1 MVRIAVP
8 VIKLCQKR
16 GMNMRLILAQIGDN
30 KTVKLAVKELCRL
43 IKAMDDR
50 VVLDVRKYASKIPSV
65 KNALWVGLDGSEE
78 RSESD
83 RIYLKVENGA
93 GIISGSNERSVLM
106 AAYRFMKELGC
117 RYLYPGRDGEKI
129 PKRSLSYADLT
140 VQITEAASNEF
151 RGICIEGAVGYE
163 HVLNTIEWL
172 PKVGMR
178 EFFTQFFTPGSFF
191 RCYYE
196 KFSNEDFKIEMSNED
211 IDAIVASLSDEI
223 EERGLIYHAVGH
235 GWNCKPFG
243 LDDSGWDVFEGEL
256 DDNTRSLLARIN
268 GKRDFYGGKPKNT
281 QLCYSNP
288 YVRERITDCIKD
300 YCAKNSLVDY
310 LHFWLADEAL
320 NHCECEECIKK
331 IPTDFYVDMLN
342 LLDEKLTKVGI
353 DTKIV
358 FLIYTD
364 LLFAP
369 EKSAIKNPDR
379 FTLMFAPINRWYTQS
394 YADVDLEYLPEL
406 PVYERN
412 KEFPRHKDALNVAYL
427 KEWQKAFK
435 GDSFVFD
442 YHLMWH
448 HHSDPGYYNIAR
460 FLHRDMTSLDRIGLD
475 GMISCQLLRSAFP
488 TGLPQYAMAAGL
500 WNKDSRFEDIEEE
513 YFSAAFGKDG
523 RKVRDYLR
531 EISDLFAKIFSRGTG
546 EEFRNY
552 SIGLCEKV
560 KALTEKFGKE
570 YILSGKEISKDLKYL
585 EIHARLTDILA
596 DIYIAA
602 FERDEEEIDRL
613 KESFRNT
620 VKESEEIIDSVLD
633 QRQYCDSVL
642 ETYLNSNRRFI

>member
-1 MVRIAVP
+1 
-8 VIKLCQKR
+8 
-16 GMNMRLILAQIGDN
+16 MRLILAQIGDN
-30 KTVKLAVKELCRL
+30 KTIRLAVKELCRL
-43 IKAMDDR
+43 IKTMDDR

-65 KNALWVGLDGSEE
+65 NNALWVGLDGSVEL
-78 RSESD
+78 SDAD
-83 RIYLKVENGA
+83 RIYVSLQNGA

-117 RYLYPGRDGEKI
+117 RYLYPGKEGEKI
-129 PKRSLSYADLT
+129 PKRRLDYCDFSAEVNET
-140 VQITEAASNEF
+140 PSNAF
-151 RGICIEGAVGYE
+151 RGICIEGDVGYE
-163 HVLNTIEWL
+163 HVLNTIKWL

-191 RCYYE
+191 RSYYE
-196 KFSNEDFKIEMSNED
+196 KFSEQGLKNEMSNED
-211 IDAIVASLSDEI
+211 IDALVSSLTDEI

-235 GWNCKPFG
+235 GWNCRPFG
-243 LDDSGWDVFEGEL
+243 LDDSGWEIFEGEI
-256 DDNTRSLLARIN
+256 DENTRGILAKIK
-268 GKRDFYGGKPKNT
+268 GKREFYGGRPKNT

-288 YVRERITDCIKD
+288 LVREKITDSIKD
-300 YCAKNSLVDY
+300 YCANNKKVDY

-320 NHCECEECIKK
+320 NHCECEECVKK
-331 IPTDFYVDMLN
+331 TPTDFYVDMLN
-342 LLDEKLTKVGI
+342 LLDEKLTKAGI
-353 DTKIV
+353 ATKIV

-369 EKSAIKNPDR
+369 EKSVIKNPDR

-394 YADVDLEYLPEL
+394 YADVDLENLPEL

-412 KEFPRHKDALNVAYL
+412 KEFPRHHDALNVAYL

-460 FLHRDMTSLDRIGLD
+460 FLHRDMTALGRIGLD

-500 WNKDSRFEDIEEE
+500 WNKDSRFEDIEKE
-513 YFSAAFGKDG
+513 YFSAAFGEGG

-546 EEFRNY
+546 EEFKRY
-552 SIGLCEKV
+552 AIGLCKEV
-560 KALTEKFGKE
+560 KSLVGRFCEE
-570 YILSGKEISKDLKYL
+570 YIAPNRECSKDLQYL
-585 EIHARLTDILA
+585 EVHAELTDILA

-602 FERDEEEIDRL
+602 FEGDEGKITLL
-613 KESFRNT
+613 KESFRR
-620 VKESEEIIDSVLD
+620 VVDESEEIIDSVCD
-633 QRQYCDSVL
+633 QRHYCDSVL
-642 ETYLNSNRRFI
+642 GTYLNSNRRFI

>member
-1 MVRIAVP
+1 
-8 VIKLCQKR
+8 
-16 GMNMRLILAQIGDN
+16 
-30 KTVKLAVKELCRL
+30 
-43 IKAMDDR
+43 
-50 VVLDVRKYASKIPSV
+50 
-65 KNALWVGLDGSEE
+65 
-78 RSESD
+78 
-83 RIYLKVENGA
+83 
-93 GIISGSNERSVLM
+93 
-106 AAYRFMKELGC
+106 
-117 RYLYPGRDGEKI
+117 
-129 PKRSLSYADLT
+129 
-140 VQITEAASNEF
+140 
-151 RGICIEGAVGYE
+151 
-163 HVLNTIEWL
+163 
-172 PKVGMR
+172 
-178 EFFTQFFTPGSFF
+178 
-191 RCYYE
+191 
-196 KFSNEDFKIEMSNED
+196 
-211 IDAIVASLSDEI
+211 
-223 EERGLIYHAVGH
+223 
-235 GWNCKPFG
+235 
-243 LDDSGWDVFEGEL
+243 
-256 DDNTRSLLARIN
+256 
-268 GKRDFYGGKPKNT
+268 
-281 QLCYSNP
+281 
-288 YVRERITDCIKD
+288 
-300 YCAKNSLVDY
+300 
-310 LHFWLADEAL
+310 
-320 NHCECEECIKK
+320 
-331 IPTDFYVDMLN
+331 MLN

>member
-1 MVRIAVP
+1 
-8 VIKLCQKR
+8 
-16 GMNMRLILAQIGDN
+16 MRLILAQIGDN

-65 KNALWVGLDGSEE
+65 KNALWVGIDGSEE

-129 PKRSLSYADLT
+129 PKRRLSYADLT

-178 EFFTQFFTPGSFF
+178 EFFTQFFTPGCFF
-191 RCYYE
+191 RIYYE

-243 LDDSGWDVFEGEL
+243 IDDSGWNVFEGEL
-256 DDNTRSLLARIN
+256 DENTRSLLARIN

-300 YCAKNSLVDY
+300 YCANNSQVDY

-342 LLDEKLTKVGI
+342 LLDEKLTKAGI

-379 FTLMFAPINRWYTQS
+379 FTLMFAPINRWYAQS
-394 YADVDLEYLPEL
+394 YADVDLEDLPEL

-435 GDSFVFD
+435 GKAFVFD

-500 WNKDSRFEDIEEE
+500 WNKESRFEDIEEE

-552 SIGLCEKV
+552 AIGLCEEV

-570 YILSGKEISKDLKYL
+570 YILPGKESSNDLKYL
-585 EIHARLTDILA
+585 EIHARLMDILA

-602 FERDEEEIDRL
+602 FKRDEEEIDRL
-613 KESFRNT
+613 KESFRN
-620 VKESEEIIDSVLD
+620 VVWGSEEIIDSVLD

>member
-1 MVRIAVP
+1 
-8 VIKLCQKR
+8 
-16 GMNMRLILAQIGDN
+16 MRLILAQIGDN

-65 KNALWVGLDGSEE
+65 KNALWVGLDGSAE
-78 RSESD
+78 RSEND

-140 VQITEAASNEF
+140 VQISEAASNEF
-151 RGICIEGAVGYE
+151 RGICIEGSVGYE

-191 RCYYE
+191 RSYYE
-196 KFSNEDFKIEMSNED
+196 KLSDQDLKIEMSNED

-256 DDNTRSLLARIN
+256 DDNTRGLLARIN
-268 GKRDFYGGKPKNT
+268 GKRDFYSGRPKNT

-300 YCAKNSLVDY
+300 YCANNSQVDY

-320 NHCECEECIKK
+320 NHCECEECVKK

-342 LLDEKLTKVGI
+342 LLDEKLTKAGI

-394 YADVDLEYLPEL
+394 YADVDLEDLPEL

-427 KEWQKAFK
+427 KEWQKVFK
-435 GDSFVFD
+435 GKAFVFD

-460 FLHRDMTSLDRIGLD
+460 FLHKDMTALDRIGLD
-475 GMISCQLLRSAFP
+475 GMMSCQLLRSAFP

-500 WNKDSRFEDIEEE
+500 WDKESRFEDIEEE
-513 YFSAAFGKDG
+513 YFSADFGEDG

-531 EISDLFAKIFSRGTG
+531 KISDLFAKIFSRGTG
-546 EEFRNY
+546 EEFKNY
-552 SIGLCEKV
+552 AIELCKEV
-560 KALTEKFGKE
+560 KALTDDFGKE
-570 YILSGKEISKDLKYL
+570 YIRPGKESSNDLKYL
-585 EIHARLTDILA
+585 EIHGRLTDILA

-602 FERDEEEIDRL
+602 FEKDEEKISLL
-613 KESFRNT
+613 KERFRKA
-620 VKESEEIIDSVLD
+620 VSESEEIIDSVCD
-633 QRQYCDSVL
+633 QKNYCDNLL
-642 ETYLNSNRRFI
+642 EMYLSSNRRFI

>member
-1 MVRIAVP
+1 
-8 VIKLCQKR
+8 
-16 GMNMRLILAQIGDN
+16 MRLILAQIGDN
-30 KTVKLAVKELCRL
+30 KTIRLAVKELCRL
-43 IKAMDDR
+43 IKTMDDR

-65 KNALWVGLDGSEE
+65 NNALWVGLDGSVEL
-78 RSESD
+78 SDAD
-83 RIYLKVENGA
+83 RIYVSLQNGA

-117 RYLYPGRDGEKI
+117 RYLYPGKEGEKI
-129 PKRSLSYADLT
+129 PKRRLDYCDFSAEVNET
-140 VQITEAASNEF
+140 PSNAF
-151 RGICIEGAVGYE
+151 RGICIEGDVGYE
-163 HVLNTIEWL
+163 HVLNTIKWL

-191 RCYYE
+191 RSYYE
-196 KFSNEDFKIEMSNED
+196 KFSEQGLKNEMSNED
-211 IDAIVASLSDEI
+211 IDALVSSLTDEI

-235 GWNCKPFG
+235 GWNCRPFG
-243 LDDSGWDVFEGEL
+243 LDDSGWEIFEGEI
-256 DDNTRSLLARIN
+256 DENTRGILAKIK
-268 GKRDFYGGKPKNT
+268 GKREFYGGRPKNT

-288 YVRERITDCIKD
+288 FVREKITDSIKD
-300 YCAKNSLVDY
+300 YCANNKKVDY

-320 NHCECEECIKK
+320 NHCECEECFKK
-331 IPTDFYVDMLN
+331 TPTDFYVDMLN
-342 LLDEKLTKVGI
+342 LLDEKLTDAGI
-353 DTKIV
+353 ATKIV

-369 EKSAIKNPDR
+369 EKSVIKNPDR

-394 YADVDLEYLPEL
+394 YADVDLENLPEL

-412 KEFPRHKDALNVAYL
+412 KEFPRHHDALNVAYL

-460 FLHRDMTSLDRIGLD
+460 FLHRDMTALGRIGLD

-500 WNKDSRFEDIEEE
+500 WNKDSRFEDIEKE
-513 YFSAAFGKDG
+513 YFSAAFGEG
-523 RKVRDYLR
+523 GQAMSTYLST
-531 EISDLFAKIFSRGTG
+531 ISDLFSKIFSRGTG
-546 EEFRNY
+546 EEFKRY
-552 SIGLCEKV
+552 AIGLCKEV
-560 KALTEKFGKE
+560 KSLVGRFCEE
-570 YILSGKEISKDLKYL
+570 YIAPNRECSKDLQYL
-585 EIHARLTDILA
+585 EVHAELTDILA

-602 FERDEEEIDRL
+602 FEGDEGKITLL
-613 KESFRNT
+613 KESFRR
-620 VKESEEIIDSVLD
+620 VVDESEEIIDSVCD
-633 QRQYCDSVL
+633 QRHYCDSVL
-642 ETYLNSNRRFI
+642 GTYLNSNRRFI